1 MCTGMHK
8 PKGDEGRQLACIIQ
22 CPPSSQ
28 SPQTQPSSDTLG
40 LARLSQ
46 PLICWQQHAGKGCY
60 QSLLS
65 KRSCQMISSTTC

>member
-1 MCTGMHK
+1 MREGSWHVPSSVPLALKVHK
-8 PKGDEGRQLACIIQ
+8 PNPL
-22 CPPSSQ
+22 
-28 SPQTQPSSDTLG
+28 QTLYITG

-46 PLICWQQHAGKGCY
+46 PLICWQQHTGKGCY